1 MDRARQVSAARRG
14 KVKNIITQTTNIIH
28 SSRIIRNMKRHYA
41 WILVALLTWTVGAA
55 DAITRQQLATYATSL
70 KGKKKAELKTALY
83 QLMNSGKQ
91 TLSYGSGSAGTW
103 WGFYVTDRDPN
114 TNEVINRYS
123 SGKYYFGKRGN
134 AVTGM
139 NIEHSFPKSWWGGS
153 KNAAYQD
160 LYELYPSP
168 SDVNGDKSNY
178 PMDAVSN
185 ATAEEDGYDK
195 VGTATHVSGKA
206 WEPGD
211 RYKGDFAR
219 GYMYMAVTYSN
230 LTYQKT
236 GLLTMQADASG
247 YPGMLQWATD
257 LYRAWSGQDKADSL
271 EVARNNAVASIQ
283 NNRNLFVDYP
293 YLCEYVWGDSVNVAF
308 DPDNAITTAS
318 DDSRYGT
325 FTPTPPTPDDST
337 HVEGSYV
344 FSKLEQGLPTA
355 GKRYLIVAQS
365 AAKLY
370 AAKPV
375 ALSSGKTYGYLYTD
389 GVMDEN
395 GKVTLSED
403 NDAYTFEEA
412 DGGYYL
418 KDSQGRYYY
427 QDQSYNTFTPTTSLS
442 DADVWVVTANG
453 DGTYTIKASD
463 SGNVIMYSAKYKS
476 YGNYGTDKQADNIFP
491 FLYEEQRQTD
501 GIGNPAVGR
510 IPDTAVYTLQGVRVS
525 KATQPG
531 VYIRG
536 GRKFVVK

>member
-1 MDRARQVSAARRG
+1 
-14 KVKNIITQTTNIIH
+14 
-28 SSRIIRNMKRHYA
+28 MKRHYF
-41 WILVALLTWTVGAA
+41 WILVVLMACTVGTAE
-55 DAITRQQLATYATSL
+55 AITRQQLASYAASL

-83 QLMNSGKQ
+83 QLMNSGKT

-103 WGFYVTDRDPN
+103 WGFYVTDRDPK
-114 TNEVINRYS
+114 TNGVINRYS
-123 SGKYYFGKRGN
+123 SATYSFGKRGD

-139 NIEHSFPKSWWGGS
+139 NIEHSFPKSWWGGA
-153 KNAAYQD
+153 KNSAYCD

-168 SDVNGDKSNY
+168 SDVNSSKSNY
-178 PMDAVSN
+178 PMDVVSN
-185 ATAEEDGYDK
+185 ATSEEEGYDK

-236 GLLTMQADASG
+236 GLLTMQANASG

-257 LYRAWSGQDKADSL
+257 LYRAWSGRDKADSL
-271 EVARNNAVASIQ
+271 EVARNNAVAGIQ

-293 YLCEYVWGDSVNVAF
+293 YLCEYVWGDSVDVAF
-308 DPDNAITTAS
+308 DPANALSTAS
-318 DDSRYGT
+318 DDSRYGSY
-325 FTPTPPTPDDST
+325 TPVPSTPDDST
-337 HVEGSYV
+337 VVEDKYV
-344 FSKLEQGLPTA
+344 FVKLEQGQPTA
-355 GKRYLIVAQS
+355 GKRYLLVAQS
-365 AAKLY
+365 AGRLY

-375 ALSSGKTYGYLYTD
+375 SVSSSKAYGYLYTD

-395 GKVTLSED
+395 GKITLSED

-427 QDQSYNTFTPTTSLS
+427 QDGTYTSFTPTTSLG

-453 DGTYTIKASD
+453 DDTYTIKASD
-463 SGNVIMYSAKYKS
+463 SGNVIMYSAQYKS
-476 YGNYGTDKQADNIFP
+476 YGNYGTDKQAANIFP
-491 FLYEEQRQTD
+491 FLYEEQKQET
-501 GIGNPAVGR
+501 GIGGPAVVR
-510 IPDTAVYTLQGVRVS
+510 VRATAVYTLQGVRVS
-525 KATQPG
+525 RPARPG
-531 VYIRG
+531 IYIRDG
-536 GRKFVVK
+536 KKFVVK